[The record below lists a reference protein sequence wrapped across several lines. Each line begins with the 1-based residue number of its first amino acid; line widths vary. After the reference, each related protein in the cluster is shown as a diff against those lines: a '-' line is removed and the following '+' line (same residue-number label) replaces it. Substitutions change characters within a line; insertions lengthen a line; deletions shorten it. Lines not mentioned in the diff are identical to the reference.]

1 VAAVPWRPPGLAAST
16 GPRSGGQ
23 SGGRRPLRRFRL
35 LLAAALFSTGGVAIK
50 GCGLSPWQVSAFR
63 SGIGALTLLALA
75 RSRARVTLRTLVVGL
90 AYAGTVTLFALA
102 NRMTTSANAIFLQ
115 STRRSTCCCSGRGS
129 CEPLHRRDLA
139 FLGALAVGMA
149 FFFVG
154 VEPASRTAPDPGP
167 ATRRR
172 RSGLCWALTI
182 LGLRWLGRDG
192 SGGAGATVVGN
203 LLGCALALPFALPLG
218 ASTPTDWA
226 LVTFLGVV
234 QIGVSYVL
242 VTRATRH
249 VPALEATLLLLL
261 EPVLNPIWSWLVHGE
276 RPGPW
281 SLLGGAIILVATFA
295 RARGSGRADVP
306 NPPLAP

>member
-1 VAAVPWRPPGLAAST
+1 MDVA
-16 GPRSGGQ
+16 RSA
-23 SGGRRPLRRFRL
+23 RLRL

-75 RSRARVTLRTLVVGL
+75 PESRRGWTLRTLVVGL

-115 STRRSTCCCSGRGS
+115 STAPLYLLLLGPWLLR
-129 CEPLHRRDLA
+129 EPLHRRDLA

-154 VEPASRTAPDPGP
+154 VEPASRTAPDPGLGN
-167 ATRRR
+167 ALAAG
-172 RSGLCWALTI
+172 SGLCWALTI

>member
-1 VAAVPWRPPGLAAST
+1 M
-16 GPRSGGQ
+16 
-23 SGGRRPLRRFRL
+23 
-35 LLAAALFSTGGVAIK
+35 
-50 GCGLSPWQVSAFR
+50 SAFR

-75 RSRARVTLRTLVVGL
+75 PESRRGWTLRTLVVGL

-115 STRRSTCCCSGRGS
+115 STAPLYLLLLGPWLLR
-129 CEPLHRRDLA
+129 EPLHRRDLA

-154 VEPASRTAPDPGP
+154 VEPASRTAPDPGLGN
-167 ATRRR
+167 ALAAG
-172 RSGLCWALTI
+172 SGLCWALTI

>member
-1 VAAVPWRPPGLAAST
+1 MDVA
-16 GPRSGGQ
+16 RSA
-23 SGGRRPLRRFRL
+23 RFRL

-75 RSRARVTLRTLVVGL
+75 PESRRGWTLRTLVVGL

-102 NRMTTSANAIFLQ
+102 NRMTTSANAIVLQ
-115 STRRSTCCCSGRGS
+115 STAPLYLLLLGPWLLR
-129 CEPLHRRDLA
+129 EPLHRRDLA

-154 VEPASRTAPDPGP
+154 VEPASRTAPDPGLGN
-167 ATRRR
+167 ALAAG
-172 RSGLCWALTI
+172 SGLCWALTI

-281 SLLGGAIILVATFA
+281 SLVGGAIILVATFA

>member
-1 VAAVPWRPPGLAAST
+1 VDVA
-16 GPRSGGQ
+16 RSA
-23 SGGRRPLRRFRL
+23 RFRL
-35 LLAAALFSTGGVAIK
+35 LLAAALFSTGGAAIK
-50 GCGLSPWQVSAFR
+50 GCDLSPWQVSAFR

-75 RSRARVTLRTLVVGL
+75 PESRRGWTLRTLVVGL

-115 STRRSTCCCSGRGS
+115 STAPLYLLLLGPWLLR
-129 CEPLHRRDLA
+129 EPLHRRDLG

-149 FFFVG
+149 LFFVG
-154 VEPASRTAPDPGP
+154 VEPASRTAPDPGTGNTL
-167 ATRRR
+167 AAA
-172 RSGLCWALTI
+172 SGLCWALTI

-218 ASTPTDWA
+218 ASAPTDWA
-226 LVTFLGVV
+226 LVAFLGVV

-261 EPVLNPIWSWLVHGE
+261 EPVLNPVWSWLVHGE

>member
-1 VAAVPWRPPGLAAST
+1 MDVA
-16 GPRSGGQ
+16 RSA
-23 SGGRRPLRRFRL
+23 RFRL

-75 RSRARVTLRTLVVGL
+75 PESRRGWTLRTLVVGL

-115 STRRSTCCCSGRGS
+115 STAPLYLLLLGPWLLR
-129 CEPLHRRDLA
+129 EPLHRRDLA

-149 FFFVG
+149 LFFVG
-154 VEPASRTAPDPGP
+154 VEPASRTAPDPGLGN
-167 ATRRR
+167 ALAAG
-172 RSGLCWALTI
+172 SGLCWALTI

-281 SLLGGAIILVATFA
+281 SLVGGAIILVATFA

>member
-1 VAAVPWRPPGLAAST
+1 MDVA
-16 GPRSGGQ
+16 RSA
-23 SGGRRPLRRFRL
+23 RFRL

-75 RSRARVTLRTLVVGL
+75 PESRRGWTLRTLVVGL

-115 STRRSTCCCSGRGS
+115 STAPLYLLLLGPWLLR
-129 CEPLHRRDLA
+129 EPLHRRDLA

-154 VEPASRTAPDPGP
+154 VEPASRTAPDPGLGN
-167 ATRRR
+167 ALAAG
-172 RSGLCWALTI
+172 SGLCWALTI

-281 SLLGGAIILVATFA
+281 SLVGGAIILVATFA

>member
-1 VAAVPWRPPGLAAST
+1 MDVA
-16 GPRSGGQ
+16 RSA
-23 SGGRRPLRRFRL
+23 RFRL

-75 RSRARVTLRTLVVGL
+75 PESRRGWTLRTLVVGL

-115 STRRSTCCCSGRGS
+115 STAPLYLLLLGPWLLR
-129 CEPLHRRDLA
+129 EPLHRRDLA

-154 VEPASRTAPDPGP
+154 VEPASRTAPDPGLGN
-167 ATRRR
+167 ALAAG
-172 RSGLCWALTI
+172 SGLCWALTI

>member
-1 VAAVPWRPPGLAAST
+1 MKARALEHIRRCVRRLIRLSATLV
-16 GPRSGGQ
+16 RS
-23 SGGRRPLRRFRL
+23 SRL
-35 LLAAALFSTGGVAIK
+35 LFLTLALLIGRGV
-50 GCGLSPWQVSAFR
+50 LPW
-63 SGIGALTLLALA
+63 ALTCVLGSPATRWA
-75 RSRARVTLRTLVVGL
+75 LVVGL

-115 STRRSTCCCSGRGS
+115 STAPLYLLLLGPWLLR
-129 CEPLHRRDLA
+129 EPLHRRDLA

-154 VEPASRTAPDPGP
+154 VEPASRTAPDPGLGN
-167 ATRRR
+167 ALAAGSRH
-172 RSGLCWALTI
+172 SWALTI

-261 EPVLNPIWSWLVHGE
+261 EPVLNPTWSWLVHGE

-281 SLLGGAIILVATFA
+281 SLVGGAIILVATFA

>member
-1 VAAVPWRPPGLAAST
+1 VDVA
-16 GPRSGGQ
+16 RSA
-23 SGGRRPLRRFRL
+23 RFRL

-75 RSRARVTLRTLVVGL
+75 PESRRGWTLRTLVVGL

-115 STRRSTCCCSGRGS
+115 STAPLYLLLLGPWLLR
-129 CEPLHRRDLA
+129 EPLHRRDLA

-154 VEPASRTAPDPGP
+154 VEPASRTAPDPGLGN
-167 ATRRR
+167 ALAAG
-172 RSGLCWALTI
+172 SGLCWALTI

-281 SLLGGAIILVATFA
+281 SLVGGAIILVATFA

-306 NPPLAP
+306 NPPRAP

>member
-1 VAAVPWRPPGLAAST
+1 MDVA
-16 GPRSGGQ
+16 RSA
-23 SGGRRPLRRFRL
+23 RFRL

-75 RSRARVTLRTLVVGL
+75 PESRRGWTLRTLVVGL

-115 STRRSTCCCSGRGS
+115 STAPLYLLLLGPWLLR
-129 CEPLHRRDLA
+129 EPLHRRDLA
-139 FLGALAVGMA
+139 FLGALAAGMA
-149 FFFVG
+149 LFFVG
-154 VEPASRTAPDPGP
+154 VEPASRTAPDPGLGN
-167 ATRRR
+167 ALAAA
-172 RSGLCWALTI
+172 SGLCWALTI

-192 SGGAGATVVGN
+192 TGGAGATVVGN

-295 RARGSGRADVP
+295 RARGSGRAEVP
-306 NPPLAP
+306 EPPLAP

>member
-1 VAAVPWRPPGLAAST
+1 MDVA
-16 GPRSGGQ
+16 RSA
-23 SGGRRPLRRFRL
+23 RFRL

-50 GCGLSPWQVSAFR
+50 GCGLTPWQVSAFR

-75 RSRARVTLRTLVVGL
+75 PESRRGWTLRTLVVGL

-115 STRRSTCCCSGRGS
+115 STAPLYLLLLGPWLLR
-129 CEPLHRRDLA
+129 EPLHRRDVA
-139 FLGALAVGMA
+139 FLGALAAGMA
-149 FFFVG
+149 LFFVG
-154 VEPASRTAPDPGP
+154 VEPASRTAPDPGLGNLL
-167 ATRRR
+167 AAA
-172 RSGLCWALTI
+172 SGLCWALTI

-192 SGGAGATVVGN
+192 TGGAGATVVGN
-203 LLGCALALPFALPLG
+203 LLGCALALPFALPVTAG
-218 ASTPTDWA
+218 TPTDAA
-226 LVTFLGVV
+226 LILFLGVV

-281 SLLGGAIILVATFA
+281 SLLGGAIILVATVA
-295 RARGSGRADVP
+295 RARGPGRAEIPD
-306 NPPLAP
+306 PPLAP

>member
-1 VAAVPWRPPGLAAST
+1 MDVA
-16 GPRSGGQ
+16 RSA
-23 SGGRRPLRRFRL
+23 RFRL

-75 RSRARVTLRTLVVGL
+75 PESRRGWTLRTLVVGL

-115 STRRSTCCCSGRGS
+115 STAPLYLLLLGPWLLR
-129 CEPLHRRDLA
+129 EPLHRRDLA

-149 FFFVG
+149 LFFVG
-154 VEPASRTAPDPGP
+154 VEPASRTAPDPGLGN
-167 ATRRR
+167 ALAAA
-172 RSGLCWALTI
+172 SGLCWALTI

-192 SGGAGATVVGN
+192 TGGAGATVVGN

-281 SLLGGAIILVATFA
+281 SLLGGAIILIATFA
-295 RARGSGRADVP
+295 RARGSGRAEVP
-306 NPPLAP
+306 EPPLAP

>member
-1 VAAVPWRPPGLAAST
+1 MDVA
-16 GPRSGGQ
+16 RSA
-23 SGGRRPLRRFRL
+23 RFRL

-50 GCGLSPWQVSAFR
+50 GCGLTPWQVSAFR

-75 RSRARVTLRTLVVGL
+75 PESRRGWNGRTLVVGL

-115 STRRSTCCCSGRGS
+115 STAPLYLLLLGPWWLR
-129 CEPLHRRDLA
+129 EPIHRRDLG
-139 FLGALAVGMA
+139 FLAALAVGMA
-149 FFFVG
+149 LFFVG
-154 VEPASRTAPDPGP
+154 VEPPRRTAPDPGMGN
-167 ATRRR
+167 ALAVG
-172 RSGLCWALTI
+172 SGLCWALTI

-192 SGGAGATVVGN
+192 TGGASATVVGN

-226 LVTFLGVV
+226 LVGFLGVV

-261 EPVLNPIWSWLVHGE
+261 EPVLNPVWSWLVHGE
-276 RPGPW
+276 TPGPW
-281 SLLGGAIILVATFA
+281 SMLGGAIILGATFA
-295 RARGSGRADVP
+295 RARGAGRAVVP
-306 NPPLAP
+306 DPGRPA

>member
-1 VAAVPWRPPGLAAST
+1 MDVA
-16 GPRSGGQ
+16 RSA
-23 SGGRRPLRRFRL
+23 RFRL

-75 RSRARVTLRTLVVGL
+75 PESRRGWTLRTLVVGL

-115 STRRSTCCCSGRGS
+115 STAPLYLLLLGPWLLR
-129 CEPLHRRDLA
+129 EPLHRRDLA

-149 FFFVG
+149 LFFVG
-154 VEPASRTAPDPGP
+154 VEPASRTAPDPGLGN
-167 ATRRR
+167 ALAAA
-172 RSGLCWALTI
+172 SGLCWALTI

-192 SGGAGATVVGN
+192 TGGAGATVVGN

-295 RARGSGRADVP
+295 RARGSGRAEVP
-306 NPPLAP
+306 EPPLAP